1 MQLHSWFF
9 TIILFL
15 FTTQSCF
22 WLEEKVHSVAL
33 FFFFFFKHQFV
44 FASLDVVCYIK
55 LFIFTEWK
63 LIIVYEIPNTYG
75 HSVG

>member
-33 FFFFFFKHQFV
+33 FFFFFKHQFV